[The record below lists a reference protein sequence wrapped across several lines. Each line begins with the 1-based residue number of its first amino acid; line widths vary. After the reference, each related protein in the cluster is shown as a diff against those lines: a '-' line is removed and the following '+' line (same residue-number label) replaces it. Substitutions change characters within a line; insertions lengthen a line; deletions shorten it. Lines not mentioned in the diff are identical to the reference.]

1 MVVVLE
7 SPQPIKIR
15 KTRSL
20 DMLYWGDLDGT
31 TWTKWSISIWDI
43 VKTLEEQKLG
53 HPAMF
58 PVELCKRLIRVY
70 TRIGDVVLDPFMG
83 TGSTLVA
90 ARELFRKGIGFEIYR
105 YFVEIAKMR
114 LEKPELKKKAPLF
127 SFSKK
132 TITSEDLR
140 KIEEVIKEIDVEPVI
155 VFDDAINLDKYLGE
169 NSVDMVLTSPPY
181 FNVHRRERT
190 SDRKEERPYGDDPR
204 DLGNIDDYEKFLE
217 RLMKVFEK
225 TYRVLREGG
234 IAVVIV
240 MDVREG
246 SNFYPLHID
255 ISNHMRDIGFKPRDI
270 IIWDRSREYN
280 NIRPLGYPNK
290 FIINKIHEYILVF
303 EK

>member
-7 SPQPIKIR
+7 SPQPIEIR
-15 KTRSL
+15 KTRTL
-20 DMLYWGDLDGT
+20 DKLYWGDLDGAV
-31 TWTKWSISIWDI
+31 WTKWSVSIWDI
-43 VKTLEEQKLG
+43 VKTPEEQKLG

-83 TGSTLVA
+83 TGSTLVT

-105 YFVEIAKMR
+105 YFIEIAKMR
-114 LEKPELKKKAPLF
+114 LEKLLSASSGETAI
-127 SFSKK
+127 SDD
-132 TITSEDLR
+132 IAGIED
-140 KIEEVIKEIDVEPVI
+140 IIKDIDIEPVI
-155 VFDDAINLDKYLGE
+155 VLDDAISLDKYLDE

-181 FNVHRRERT
+181 FNVHRRKRT
-190 SDRKEERPYGDDPR
+190 SDRKEERPYGDDLR

-217 RLMKVFEK
+217 KLMKVFEK
-225 TYRVLREGG
+225 TYKVLRESG
-234 IAVVIV
+234 IAAVIV

-246 SNFYPLHID
+246 SNFYPLHMD
-255 ISNHMRDIGFKPRDI
+255 ISNRMRDVGFKLRDI
-270 IIWDRSREYN
+270 VIWNRSKEYN

-290 FIINKIHEYILVF
+290 FIINKIHEYVLVF